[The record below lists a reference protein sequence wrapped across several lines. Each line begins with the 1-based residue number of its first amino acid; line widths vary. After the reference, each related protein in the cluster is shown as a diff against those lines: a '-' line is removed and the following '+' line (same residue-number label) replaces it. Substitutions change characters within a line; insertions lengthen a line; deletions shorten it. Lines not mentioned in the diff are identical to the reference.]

1 MNLDGINFRVAWNPK
16 YSVMALKPQE
26 LDLKNWSLDERALS
40 IWCRNW
46 VNSVFLLSVDFS
58 FFNKISCNKNFGV
71 LSNLFRFRGIALM
84 RLRGNLTYSN
94 YKKYLEEIGLI
105 IKYLKIII
113 MLMLIFPKNILNFI
127 YTFLNFLPI
136 SLIKKIGIVN
146 LNE

>member
-1 MNLDGINFRVAWNPK
+1 MNLDGINFRMAWNPK

-26 LDLKNWSLDERALS
+26 LDLKNWSHDERALN

-58 FFNKISCNKNFGV
+58 FFSKISCHQNFGV

-84 RLRGNLTYSN
+84 RLRSNLTYSK

-105 IKYLKIII
+105 IKYPKIII
-113 MLMLIFPKNILNFI
+113 MVTLTFPKNILKFI